1 MKHWDDPN
9 SDAVSNLIGAINII
23 HQQGQDEFPR
33 IGMVWVWF
41 NGKLLHPAKIR
52 KVHANNFNAFR
63 TFNRKLDP
71 VKLETSGT
79 LVWEDSQIEDI
90 NEDILSFS
98 ENSFNHL
105 RLLSEKVHVFH
116 LYPGFSFSALN
127 ALKNDSDA
135 IVLVAYG
142 SGNGPAELKEFII
155 YHMQVLPVL
164 VCTECI
170 EGVTTTDYAVSLAVS
185 CKSPRRT
192 RSNPLSD
199 IRHSHVLR
207 HDTRSS
213 THSRCLADSMVS
225 VSNSFTRVQ
234 ESKRRG

>member
-1 MKHWDDPN
+1 MVVAMHFALPRDPVPVVFTASMFHWDNPN

-23 HQQGQDEFPR
+23 HQQGQNEFPR

-63 TFNRKLDP
+63 TFNTKLDP

-79 LVWEDSQIEDI
+79 LVWEDSQIDDI
-90 NEDILSFS
+90 NEDILSMS
-98 ENSFNHL
+98 ENNLNHL
-105 RLLSEKVHVFH
+105 RHLSEKVHVFH
-116 LYPGFSFSALN
+116 LYPGFSFNALN
-127 ALKNDSDA
+127 ALKNDSEA

-170 EGVTTTDYAVSLAVS
+170 EGVTTSDYAVSLAVS
-185 CKSPRRT
+185 
-192 RSNPLSD
+192 
-199 IRHSHVLR
+199 
-207 HDTRSS
+207 
-213 THSRCLADSMVS
+213 
-225 VSNSFTRVQ
+225 
-234 ESKRRG
+234 